1 MHTVLKVALPL
12 PLDPM
17 SYRPPHRDGR
27 EALGRRVVVPWRGEL
42 RVGIVT
48 AVEPDSKQAFALREA
63 VAYLDEY
70 PWLRPEEL
78 GFLHAAARDHF
89 CPLGTLLDDL
99 LPFLE
104 PPLAH
109 RVRLVSGA
117 SPGVLPAGM
126 GDLLEWQEARGYDPR
141 LLDALRE
148 AGVLEEEVREDRPGR
163 KFLIP
168 LREPDPS
175 LSAKAQAALHALLE
189 LGESPSMAEL
199 ARQAGV
205 GPGVIKT
212 LLDKG
217 YAGWEERA
225 LEPPPRPLGSPL
237 EPLTLPE
244 IPARLNGGRFHDRL
258 RLLAGIIA
266 EGPTLVLFPEVALL
280 KRWLEYFPQA
290 QPFHGEL
297 SADLRRQEFPKF
309 RGGGVVFA
317 TYQGLLLPFTPRRMV
332 VVEEASEAYKLSA
345 GSRAH
350 CVRLAEGR
358 AELLGVPLTYCSQVP
373 SVETLE
379 RPGLAFPPPKPRV
392 YLLNLNEERG
402 YPLSGAAVGL
412 LRQVEEKKRQ
422 AVVLAHRRGYS
433 AVLRC
438 HHCDWKAM
446 CSNCAVPMRYH
457 KSARA
462 VPRSLHTRAGA
473 LICHQCGLEQMA
485 PQLCPQCQSEVFD
498 FQGPGVE
505 WVQDELRKHLP
516 GLPLFRYSA
525 EFKDDLSP
533 LLSGQPGVLV
543 GTTAVLRAPVLPE
556 LALVLLPYADGFI
569 FESDFRAAERYHRL
583 LWQLTELH
591 PRRRPLIA
599 LQTFEPAHPAHEAL
613 QAGDPEAFP
622 RSELALRQALGYPPA
637 KRMLKLEVSH
647 VKEPVARD
655 AANQLALALAPR
667 LEPGEM
673 LGAGPVP
680 APIPRVRNQFV
691 FHLLLR
697 GTTERLRELI
707 RDLPHIRGA
716 RVRLDP
722 DPQSFVGLLED

>member
-1 MHTVLKVALPL
+1 MPTVLKVALPL
-12 PLDPM
+12 PLEAM
-17 SYRPPHRDGR
+17 SYRPPHGDGR
-27 EALGRRVVVPWRGEL
+27 EALGQRVVVPWRGEL

-48 AVEPDSKQAFALREA
+48 AVEADSQRAFTLREA
-63 VAYLDEY
+63 VAYLDEQ

-78 GFLHAAARDHF
+78 GFLHAAAQDCF

-104 PPLAH
+104 PPLTH
-109 RVRLVSGA
+109 RVRLVPGA
-117 SPGVLPAGM
+117 PPSILPAGM

-141 LLDALRE
+141 LLDMLRE
-148 AGVLEEEVREDRPGR
+148 AGVLEEEVRADRPSR

-168 LREPDPS
+168 LREPDAG
-175 LSAKAQAALHALLE
+175 LSAKAQAALRTLLE
-189 LGESPSMAEL
+189 LGEAPSMAEL

-205 GPGVIKT
+205 GPGVVKT
-212 LLDKG
+212 LLEKG
-217 YAGWEERA
+217 YAGWQERR
-225 LEPPPRPLGSPL
+225 LEPPLPGGSPL
-237 EPLTLPE
+237 EPLVLPE
-244 IPARLNGGRFHDRL
+244 VPARLNGGRLRDRL
-258 RLLAGIIA
+258 RLLAGIA
-266 EGPTLVLFPEVALL
+266 SQGPTLVLFPEVALL
-280 KRWLEYFPQA
+280 ERWLEHFPQA
-290 QPFHGEL
+290 RPFHGEL
-297 SADLRRQEFPKF
+297 SAELRRQEFAGF
-309 RGGGVVFA
+309 RTGGVVFA
-317 TYQGLLLPFTPRRMV
+317 TYQGLLLPFTPRRIV
-332 VVEEASEAYKLSA
+332 VVEEASEAYKLPA

-350 CVRLAEGR
+350 CVRLAERR
-358 AELLGVPLTYCSQVP
+358 AELLRVPLTYLSQVP

-379 RPGLAFPPPKPRV
+379 QPGLSFPPPRPRV
-392 YLLNLNEERG
+392 HLLNLNQERG
-402 YPLSGAAVGL
+402 YPLSGAAVAL
-412 LRQVEEKKRQ
+412 LRQVEEKRRQ

-438 HHCDWKAM
+438 HRCDWKAM
-446 CSNCAVPMRYH
+446 CSNCAVPLRYH
-457 KSARA
+457 KGARA
-462 VPRSLHTRAGA
+462 ALRSPHTRAGV
-473 LICHQCGLEQMA
+473 LICHQCGLEQTA
-485 PQLCPQCQSEVFD
+485 PQLCPQCQSETFD

-516 GLPLFRYSA
+516 NLPLFRYSA
-525 EFKDDLSP
+525 ELKDDLSP
-533 LLSGQPGVLV
+533 LLGGQPGVLV

-556 LALVLLPYADGFI
+556 LALVLLPYADGFVL
-569 FESDFRAAERYHRL
+569 ESDFRAAERYHRL

-622 RSELALRQALGYPPA
+622 RSELALRRALGYPPV

-647 VKEPVARD
+647 PKEPVARD

-680 APIPRVRNQFV
+680 APIPRVRNQFI

-697 GTTERLRELI
+697 STSERLRELI
-707 RDLPHIRGA
+707 RDLPRFRGV